1 MKSQLKTP
9 NLPIDMIVNV
19 RGYWKTLTLPVGLA
33 LAVVLAGCSD
43 GASDQRVGE
52 LEQTVV
58 ALEQTVTA
66 LESTP
71 MSTPSSD
78 GMSMQT
84 AVPTLEAMPHDD
96 EVQELAIIENYAAT
110 RFFPQ
115 WMVVRQGVP
124 VRMYLTR
131 LHREHVN
138 RFSIQPFYESSAVI
152 LPGEIGIIE
161 FLPDQ
166 IGEFK
171 IRNVGHNFEATLVV
185 VETEEEAQR
194 LIADRGRQMY
204 ALIHS
209 VDEFKIFPD
218 SLTVQ
223 KDVPVT
229 IHNISLIAEHR
240 VSIEPLYNAAEDLNV
255 RPGEI
260 SRFEFTPD
268 IAGEFTI
275 EHELHGF
282 TGRLM
287 VEE

>member
-1 MKSQLKTP
+1 MRVDLIVNMRGHLKT
-9 NLPIDMIVNV
+9 LA
-19 RGYWKTLTLPVGLA
+19 LPVCLTF
-33 LAVVLAGCSD
+33 AVVACGG
-43 GASDQRVGE
+43 GASDQRVEE
-52 LEQTVV
+52 LEQKI
-58 ALEQTVTA
+58 AELEQTVTA
-66 LESTP
+66 LERTP
-71 MSTPSSD
+71 TSTPSGD

-84 AVPTLEAMPHDD
+84 ADPTLESMAHDD
-96 EVQELAIIENYAAT
+96 DIQELAIIENYAAT

-115 WMVVRQGVP
+115 WMVVRRGIP

-138 RFSIQPFYESSAVI
+138 RFAIQPFYESSEVI
-152 LPGEIGIIE
+152 LPGEIGVIE

-194 LIADRGRQMY
+194 LIADRGRQTY

-240 VSIEPLYNAAEDLNV
+240 VSIDPLYVAEDLNV
-255 RPGEI
+255 RPREI
-260 SRFEFTPD
+260 TRFQCDPD
-268 IAGEFTI
+268 LAGEFTI
-275 EHELHGF
+275 EHEIHGI

>member
-52 LEQTVV
+52 LEQTV
-58 ALEQTVTA
+58 TA

-96 EVQELAIIENYAAT
+96 EVQALAIIENYAAT

-124 VRMYLTR
+124 V
-131 LHREHVN
+131 
-138 RFSIQPFYESSAVI
+138 P
-152 LPGEIGIIE
+152 
-161 FLPDQ
+161 
-166 IGEFK
+166 
-171 IRNVGHNFEATLVV
+171 NVSHT
-185 VETEEEAQR
+185 
-194 LIADRGRQMY
+194 
-204 ALIHS
+204 
-209 VDEFKIFPD
+209 
-218 SLTVQ
+218 
-223 KDVPVT
+223 
-229 IHNISLIAEHR
+229 
-240 VSIEPLYNAAEDLNV
+240 AA
-255 RPGEI
+255 P
-260 SRFEFTPD
+260 
-268 IAGEFTI
+268 
-275 EHELHGF
+275 
-282 TGRLM
+282 
-287 VEE
+287 

>member
-1 MKSQLKTP
+1 M
-9 NLPIDMIVNV
+9 
-19 RGYWKTLTLPVGLA
+19 WLTLA
-33 LAVVLAGCSD
+33 LVAAGCGD
-43 GASDQRVGE
+43 GASDQRVEE

-58 ALEQTVTA
+58 ALEQTVTT
-66 LESTP
+66 LERMPTP
-71 MSTPSSD
+71 TPSGD

-84 AVPTLEAMPHDD
+84 AVPTLEAMTHDD

-218 SLTVQ
+218 ILTVQ
-223 KDVPVT
+223 KDVRKVQGFGV
-229 IHNISLIAEHR
+229 IAW
-240 VSIEPLYNAAEDLNV
+240 VPKL
-255 RPGEI
+255 
-260 SRFEFTPD
+260 
-268 IAGEFTI
+268 
-275 EHELHGF
+275 
-282 TGRLM
+282 RL
-287 VEE
+287 